1 MKNHTN
7 VEPETR
13 AQAIDPVCGMRVSK
27 DSQHRH
33 AHEGKQY
40 LFCSGSCHDK
50 FVSTPDKYLK
60 PEENTTEEESAA
72 SLYTCPMHPEIQQTG
87 PGACPKCG
95 MALEPAGIPVAA
107 SKTEY
112 TCPMH
117 PEIVRDH
124 PGSCP
129 KCGIN
134 SSTVISSIL
143 GRNTSFSAPVSSF
156 NESNEFHD
164 SMNSE

>member
-7 VEPETR
+7 VEPETG

-72 SLYTCPMHPEIQQTG
+72 SPVYLSDASRNPADRPWRLSEMRYGTG
-87 PGACPKCG
+87 TG
-95 MALEPAGIPVAA
+95 
-107 SKTEY
+107 
-112 TCPMH
+112 
-117 PEIVRDH
+117 RDSGRGEQDRIH
-124 PGSCP
+124 LSHAPRNCPGSSWKLP
-129 KCGIN
+129 QVWHGAGTAN
-134 SSTVISSIL
+134 RGS
-143 GRNTSFSAPVSSF
+143 GGGYQ
-156 NESNEFHD
+156 
-164 SMNSE
+164 